1 MSPLPPTSSLEP
13 QDDMMRQIHDR
24 FDRVAAQF
32 EEGFDRIDARFDA
45 GSDHFDARLDRIER
59 TMLKRSD
66 LYPALMAAQLI
77 SFMFWVIVIC
87 GLARLG
93 VFS

>member
-1 MSPLPPTSSLEP
+1 MSPLPPTTGPET

-32 EEGFDRIDARFDA
+32 GEGFDRIDARFDA
-45 GSDHFDARLDRIER
+45 NSDHSDARLDRIER

-66 LYPALMAAQLI
+66 IYPALMATQLI
-77 SFMFWVIVIC
+77 ALWSWIVAIW
-87 GLARLG
+87 LLRLI
-93 VFS
+93 FS